1 MPLPFVLILYIID
14 KVVEIAPNFAEAVNV
29 ARNGGWLAAIFAL
42 IAIVVYVG
50 GLMRSHL
57 SAFRIAG
64 NMRKTLM
71 SHIANL
77 PLGFVVEIG
86 TGKIRRI
93 VNDSNAATEI

>member
-29 ARNGGWLAAIFAL
+29 ARNGWLAAIFAL

-50 GLMRSHL
+50 DLICSHL